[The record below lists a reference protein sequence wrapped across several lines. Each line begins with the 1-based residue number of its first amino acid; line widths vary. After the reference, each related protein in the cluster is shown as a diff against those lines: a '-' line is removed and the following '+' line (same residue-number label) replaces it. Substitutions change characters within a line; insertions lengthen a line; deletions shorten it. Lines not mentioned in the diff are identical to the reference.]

1 MRKRK
6 FGNLLKRKTSMS
18 YLFNN
23 QMLEHNVVLNLED
36 KIKNLTDEHKKLEES
51 KIKLEKEYKAKLNQL
66 ANEKEDL
73 RQKSLEVESKY
84 DKKIKDIEA
93 DFSQKEEKLRKELDN
108 RKSKLERS
116 YIEKE
121 NELIS
126 QLNNKEIKL
135 EEEHKAI
142 LSDLD
147 EKKQKLESE
156 FQMKY
161 DILESEFKEKNEKLD
176 SEYDTKNKELEEYYE
191 ELDKEQNEQNNNK
204 LQEIKDFEEKALK
217 EIERLESELNDK
229 KHSFELF
236 KEKELKELENFKK
249 QELDILDANI
259 KEEME
264 KVAKNKE
271 LEVAEI
277 NKQKEQFI
285 EWKTNELKK
294 LEEKEIEFEEHKKQ
308 ELIKIDKYQEES
320 LRAIKIESET
330 LALKKDEFER
340 DVEKQSLSERKFALK
355 KEKIDYYLSDRFLY
369 GKIVNTI
376 KKHKIISTILIVL
389 IIIGSV
395 YGVVTSEYKLNPKKF
410 VSSTINSEKN
420 FNALRNKTIIY
431 FDTSESVNDDF
442 KILGDSSLTL
452 INERNSSLNEY
463 YSKYIFTYNNRDFEW
478 ERFHKNETKIIKTP
492 YEPQYII
499 VDDYKSKG
507 FTFETSNENKLLN
520 DSLTQFINYNTYQ
533 NFDIKEKQRTEPV
546 ELNFTGYLKSLLPA
560 NDFRYY
566 YKIKSD
572 SEASQKLLSDLLIKL
587 LSDSNYMSFLKEEQ
601 AIQEK
606 LKFTD
611 NVLEVKGILE
621 NLIKKSKVKSSEV
634 YFVIDKSGLINN
646 VDINFEIDY
655 VLPNLEL
662 VNFGLHINHS
672 IERLD
677 VDYELERSIFRI
689 NSTPYELVFP
699 RVEREPYK
707 ETISSPVQESITTV
721 KDLEKIEGVDFGDE
735 IVETE
740 SEEQKD

>member
-1 MRKRK
+1 M
-6 FGNLLKRKTSMS
+6 F
-18 YLFNN
+18 
-23 QMLEHNVVLNLED
+23 
-36 KIKNLTDEHKKLEES
+36 
-51 KIKLEKEYKAKLNQL
+51 
-66 ANEKEDL
+66 
-73 RQKSLEVESKY
+73 
-84 DKKIKDIEA
+84 
-93 DFSQKEEKLRKELDN
+93 
-108 RKSKLERS
+108 
-116 YIEKE
+116 KE
-121 NELIS
+121 N
-126 QLNNKEIKL
+126 
-135 EEEHKAI
+135 
-142 LSDLD
+142 
-147 EKKQKLESE
+147 
-156 FQMKY
+156 
-161 DILESEFKEKNEKLD
+161 
-176 SEYDTKNKELEEYYE
+176 
-191 ELDKEQNEQNNNK
+191 
-204 LQEIKDFEEKALK
+204 
-217 EIERLESELNDK
+217 
-229 KHSFELF
+229 
-236 KEKELKELENFKK
+236 ELKELENFKK
-249 QELDILDANI
+249 QELDILDTNI

-463 YSKYIFTYNNRDFEW
+463 YSKYIFAYNNRDFEW

-520 DSLTQFINYNTYQ
+520 DS
-533 NFDIKEKQRTEPV
+533 
-546 ELNFTGYLKSLLPA
+546 
-560 NDFRYY
+560 
-566 YKIKSD
+566 
-572 SEASQKLLSDLLIKL
+572 
-587 LSDSNYMSFLKEEQ
+587 
-601 AIQEK
+601 
-606 LKFTD
+606 
-611 NVLEVKGILE
+611 
-621 NLIKKSKVKSSEV
+621 
-634 YFVIDKSGLINN
+634 
-646 VDINFEIDY
+646 
-655 VLPNLEL
+655 
-662 VNFGLHINHS
+662 
-672 IERLD
+672 
-677 VDYELERSIFRI
+677 
-689 NSTPYELVFP
+689 
-699 RVEREPYK
+699 
-707 ETISSPVQESITTV
+707 
-721 KDLEKIEGVDFGDE
+721 
-735 IVETE
+735 
-740 SEEQKD
+740 

>member
-6 FGNLLKRKTSMS
+6 FGNLLKRETSMS
-18 YLFNN
+18 YLFND

-93 DFSQKEEKLRKELDN
+93 DFSQKEEKLRKDLDN

-135 EEEHKAI
+135 EEEHKAV

-147 EKKQKLESE
+147 EKKQKLET
-156 FQMKY
+156 
-161 DILESEFKEKNEKLD
+161 
-176 SEYDTKNKELEEYYE
+176 EYDTKNKELEEYYE
-191 ELDKEQNEQNNNK
+191 ELAKEQNEQNNNK

-236 KEKELKELENFKK
+236 KENELKELENFKK
-249 QELDILDANI
+249 QELDILDTNI

-271 LEVAEI
+271 LKVAEI

-340 DVEKQSLSERKFALK
+340 DVEKQSLLERKFALK

-389 IIIGSV
+389 IIIGSI

-463 YSKYIFTYNNRDFEW
+463 YSKYIFAYNNRDFEW

-566 YKIKSD
+566 YKIKGD

>member
-1 MRKRK
+1 MRKQK

-236 KEKELKELENFKK
+236 KEKKLKELENFKK

-395 YGVVTSEYKLNPKKF
+395 YGVVKSEYKLNPKKF

-463 YSKYIFTYNNRDFEW
+463 YSKYIFAYNNRDFEW

-507 FTFETSNENKLLN
+507 FTFEISNENKLLN

>member
-6 FGNLLKRKTSMS
+6 FGNLLKRETSMS

-93 DFSQKEEKLRKELDN
+93 DFSQKEEMLRKDLDN

-142 LSDLD
+142 LSDLE
-147 EKKQKLESE
+147 EKKQ
-156 FQMKY
+156 
-161 DILESEFKEKNEKLD
+161 KLD

-699 RVEREPYK
+699 RVERDPYK

-721 KDLEKIEGVDFGDE
+721 KDLEKIEGVDFGDK

-740 SEEQKD
+740 SEEQED

>member
-18 YLFNN
+18 YLFND

-36 KIKNLTDEHKKLEES
+36 KIKNLTDEHKKLEEN
-51 KIKLEKEYKAKLNQL
+51 KIKLEKEYKTKLNQL

-73 RQKSLEVESKY
+73 RQKSLELESKY

-93 DFSQKEEKLRKELDN
+93 DFSQKEEKLRKDLDN

-135 EEEHKAI
+135 EEEHKAV

-147 EKKQKLESE
+147 EKKQKLET
-156 FQMKY
+156 
-161 DILESEFKEKNEKLD
+161 
-176 SEYDTKNKELEEYYE
+176 EYDTKNKELEEYYE
-191 ELDKEQNEQNNNK
+191 ELAKEQNEQNNNK

-236 KEKELKELENFKK
+236 KENELKELENFKK
-249 QELDILDANI
+249 QELDILDTNI

-463 YSKYIFTYNNRDFEW
+463 YSKYIFAYNNRDFEW

-507 FTFETSNENKLLN
+507 FTFEASNENKLLN

-707 ETISSPVQESITTV
+707 ETTSSPVQESITTV

>member
-6 FGNLLKRKTSMS
+6 FGNLLKRETSMS

-36 KIKNLTDEHKKLEES
+36 KIKNLTDEHKKLEEN

-93 DFSQKEEKLRKELDN
+93 DFSQKEEKLRKDLDN

>member
-1 MRKRK
+1 MRKQK

-463 YSKYIFTYNNRDFEW
+463 YSKYIFAYNNRDFEW

>member
-6 FGNLLKRKTSMS
+6 FGNLLKRETSMS
-18 YLFNN
+18 YLFND

-36 KIKNLTDEHKKLEES
+36 KIKNLTDEYKKLEEN
-51 KIKLEKEYKAKLNQL
+51 KIKLEKEYKTKLNQL

-93 DFSQKEEKLRKELDN
+93 DFSQKEEKLRKDLDN

-135 EEEHKAI
+135 EEEHKAV

-147 EKKQKLESE
+147 EKKQKLET
-156 FQMKY
+156 
-161 DILESEFKEKNEKLD
+161 
-176 SEYDTKNKELEEYYE
+176 EYDTKNKELEEYYE
-191 ELDKEQNEQNNNK
+191 ELAKEQNEQNNNK

-236 KEKELKELENFKK
+236 KENELKELENFKK
-249 QELDILDANI
+249 QELDILDTNI

-271 LEVAEI
+271 LKVAEI

-340 DVEKQSLSERKFALK
+340 DVEKQSLLERKFALK

-389 IIIGSV
+389 IIIGSI

-463 YSKYIFTYNNRDFEW
+463 YSKYIFAYNNRDFEW

-566 YKIKSD
+566 YKIKGD

>member
-6 FGNLLKRKTSMS
+6 FGNLLKRETSMS
-18 YLFNN
+18 YLFND

-36 KIKNLTDEHKKLEES
+36 KIKNLTDEHKKLEEN
-51 KIKLEKEYKAKLNQL
+51 KIKLEKEYKTKLNQL

-93 DFSQKEEKLRKELDN
+93 DFSQKEEKLRKDLDN

-135 EEEHKAI
+135 EEEHKAV

-147 EKKQKLESE
+147 EKKQKLET
-156 FQMKY
+156 
-161 DILESEFKEKNEKLD
+161 
-176 SEYDTKNKELEEYYE
+176 EYDTKNKELEEYYE
-191 ELDKEQNEQNNNK
+191 ELAKEQNEQNNNK

-236 KEKELKELENFKK
+236 KENELKELENFKK
-249 QELDILDANI
+249 QELDILDTNI

-320 LRAIKIESET
+320 LRAIEIESET
-330 LALKKDEFER
+330 LTLKKDEFER

-463 YSKYIFTYNNRDFEW
+463 YSKYIFAYNNRDFEW

-707 ETISSPVQESITTV
+707 ETTSSPVQESITTV

>member
-1 MRKRK
+1 MRKQK

-236 KEKELKELENFKK
+236 KEKKLKELENFKK

-507 FTFETSNENKLLN
+507 FTFEISNENKLLN

-606 LKFTD
+606 LNFTD

-699 RVEREPYK
+699 RVERDPYK

-721 KDLEKIEGVDFGDE
+721 KDLEKIEGVDFGDK

-740 SEEQKD
+740 SEEQED

>member
-1 MRKRK
+1 MRKQK

-699 RVEREPYK
+699 RVERDPYK

-721 KDLEKIEGVDFGDE
+721 KDLEKIEGVDFGDK

-740 SEEQKD
+740 SEEQED

>member
-463 YSKYIFTYNNRDFEW
+463 YSKYIFAYNNRDFEW

>member
-6 FGNLLKRKTSMS
+6 FGNLLKRETSMS
-18 YLFNN
+18 YLFND

-36 KIKNLTDEHKKLEES
+36 KIKNLTDEYKKLEEN
-51 KIKLEKEYKAKLNQL
+51 KIKLEKEYKTKLNQL

-93 DFSQKEEKLRKELDN
+93 DFSQKEEKLRKDLDN

-135 EEEHKAI
+135 EEEHKAV

-147 EKKQKLESE
+147 EKKQKLET
-156 FQMKY
+156 
-161 DILESEFKEKNEKLD
+161 
-176 SEYDTKNKELEEYYE
+176 EYDTKNKELEEYYE
-191 ELDKEQNEQNNNK
+191 ELAKEQNEQNNNK

-236 KEKELKELENFKK
+236 KENELKELENFKK
-249 QELDILDANI
+249 QELDILDTNI

-271 LEVAEI
+271 LKVAEI

-463 YSKYIFTYNNRDFEW
+463 YSKYIFAYNNRDFEW